1 MLTMI
6 MIIDDNVDDNE
17 NDDKENERYNN
28 IYLDTC
34 KYVWW
39 STAKSMMLLLLSAM
53 TTLIRYKRCLDE

>member
-6 MIIDDNVDDNE
+6 MIIDDNVADDE